1 MKADIFPVQ
10 NYKCPKCGAEYV
22 VFKTSA
28 PDTPRIERVCINC
41 DESISVVNPFWRA
54 DECAAVSSGR

>member
-10 NYKCPKCGAEYV
+10 HYTCPKCGAEYV
-22 VFKTSA
+22 VFKVSA
-28 PDTPRIERVCINC
+28 PDAPRIERVCINC

-54 DECAAVSSGR
+54 GECAVQS

>member
-10 NYKCPKCGAEYV
+10 NYTCPKCGAEYV
-22 VFKTSA
+22 VFKGSA

-41 DESISVVNPFWRA
+41 DDRISVDNPFWR
-54 DECAAVSSGR
+54 